1 MYSFT
6 VKQKFSDNK
15 KIYVVLETD
24 KNGYYRV
31 TVASDVFG
39 IGTYGEIAHS
49 QDICDREKAI
59 KAFYG
64 YCHRYINKR

>member
-6 VKQKFSDNK
+6 VKQKFSDDK

-31 TVASDVFG
+31 TVASDVFKTG
-39 IGTYGEIAHS
+39 SYGEIAHS
-49 QDICDREKAI
+49 QDICDRKKAI

-64 YCHRYINKR
+64 YCYRYINKR